1 MITLIKILC
10 FINTDVIASTL
21 NTPPPPFFLN
31 MHANPVVHGWDR
43 GVTLIPATLWPTCPH
58 ILFSHTSCNVLS
70 LTPPFF
76 SVFLQRDEIQQWPF
90 SLQHPFPF
98 YWWPPGQTGV
108 EGQRLSVWLFIDG
121 KHSLMSADKK
131 LGRRKKRRKSRLLAR
146 QRRRA
151 AEKHF
156 KTRGAWKD

>member
-21 NTPPPPFFLN
+21 KPPPLFFFLTC
-31 MHANPVVHGWDR
+31 MLILLCMDETEGLHLFLQHCGLHVLIFSFPTHPVM
-43 GVTLIPATLWPTCPH
+43 CP
-58 ILFSHTSCNVLS
+58 L
-70 LTPPFF
+70 

-121 KHSLMSADKK
+121 KHSLMSADNK